1 MLTKEIY
8 EQARRRAMGYLDKAG
23 VVITEEEKG
32 QIQVAEYALGD
43 IDNIGLELVVYVN
56 TPRCCAKELILFP
69 GQTCPE
75 HRHPP
80 IGSSPGKEETFRC
93 RWGEVYLYVPG
104 EPDSTAEHSPGTG
117 ETAAWKPAADSAAAL
132 RTPLKAAPPKGYE
145 EYFTCAKEILLRP
158 GEQYTIPPD
167 TLHWFRSG
175 PEGAVVSEFSTQ
187 SRDEADIY
195 TDPRISA
202 AQARTV

>member
-8 EQARRRAMGYLDKAG
+8 EKARQRAIEYLDKAG
-23 VVITEEEKG
+23 VVITDEEKG
-32 QIQVAEYALGD
+32 LMQVAEYALDD

-56 TPRCCAKELILFP
+56 TLRCCAKELILFP

-80 IGSSPGKEETFRC
+80 IGDSPGKEETFRC
-93 RWGEVYLYVPG
+93 RWGEVYLYV
-104 EPDSTAEHSPGTG
+104 AEDQNAPIGIAPRGTV
-117 ETAAWKPAADSAAAL
+117 
-132 RTPLKAAPPKGYE
+132 PKGYE
-145 EYFTCAKEILLRP
+145 EYFTCNKEIILRP
-158 GEQYTIPPD
+158 GEQYTILPD
-167 TLHWFRSG
+167 TLHWFQSG

-187 SRDEADIY
+187 SRDDADIY

-202 AQARTV
+202 SQARLV